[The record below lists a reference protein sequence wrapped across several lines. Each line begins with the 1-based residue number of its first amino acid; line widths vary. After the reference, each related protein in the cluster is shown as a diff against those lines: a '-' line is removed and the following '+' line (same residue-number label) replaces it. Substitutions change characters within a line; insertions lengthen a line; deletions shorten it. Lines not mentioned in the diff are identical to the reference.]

1 MNALNMNSSRL
12 RMLIA
17 SLFRFLFM
25 LACTIGLLFS
35 NDALAQKK
43 KKKKKS
49 SNNKTEV
56 TTTKAK
62 LVTFPLN
69 LTEYYFENVRILQMP
84 SNSDLVLAK
93 IYITGGIQHYSL
105 EEEGIELLC
114 LKTVM
119 QGSTKTR
126 NKQLLD
132 ELLEKYAAKVEVFS
146 GYDYSVVSFL
156 CLKQYFSE
164 VLDIVMERLT
174 SPAFSASEFYEIRD
188 AYMVELTQKENDPW
202 EKHRKLSLRNYFK
215 DTPYQVNPL
224 GSYQALFNFS
234 HEGANYFYSQLLAQ
248 KRLFITFV
256 GDMPAQEVALLFHQY
271 LKNLPVEI
279 ATPQKSL
286 RFYPYPQPSGT
297 LELLENSSISYVNAI
312 FNAPKPGSL
321 DAFALEIALAV
332 LNERLQQKLQWQK
345 GFLNEVY
352 CGYAEFSI
360 PFASIRFSTKVP
372 SPAIKAVI
380 EELVKIK
387 SEGIAIEELE
397 IKKQF
402 FLSQY
407 HQKLFRIE
415 TRAETIGKAAFHYSW
430 KEDIKSVQKVQSITN
445 AHILTVLQKYMKNIQ
460 WYFLGDVSKIGKG
473 IFEKPF

>member
-1 MNALNMNSSRL
+1 MNALSMILWHRSRL
-12 RMLIA
+12 LRII
-17 SLFRFLFM
+17 FL
-25 LACTIGLLFS
+25 LGCALGLLFS
-35 NDALAQKK
+35 QDAFAQKK

-49 SNNKTEV
+49 SSKKTAV
-56 TTTKAK
+56 ANTKAK
-62 LVTFPLN
+62 SATFPLN

-114 LKTVM
+114 LKAVI

-132 ELLEKYAAKVEVFS
+132 ELLEKYAAKIEVYS
-146 GYDYSVVSFL
+146 GYDYSVVSLL

-202 EKHRKLSLRNYFK
+202 DKLRKLSLSKYFK

-248 KRLFITFV
+248 KRIFITFV
-256 GDMPAQEVALLFHQY
+256 GDMPAQEVAILFHQY

-279 ATPQKSL
+279 TTTQKSL
-286 RFYPYPQPSGT
+286 RFYPPMQPTGT
-297 LELLENSSISYVNAI
+297 LEPLDNTSLNYVNAV

-380 EELVKIK
+380 EELTKMK
-387 SEGIAIEELE
+387 TEGISTEELE

-407 HQKLFRIE
+407 HQKLFRVE

-430 KEDIKSVQKVQSITN
+430 KEELKSVQKVQSITN
-445 AHILTVLQKYMKNIQ
+445 AQVLAVLQKYMKNIQ